1 MRNLIVTGVDGRD
14 GGKDA
19 AALAVALA
27 GPTDAEVLLTG
38 VWQET
43 LLPLPL
49 LLGPQMR
56 PLEEIE
62 QMLLTTRAELAPRG
76 ITRPLSDLSPAR
88 ALRRTA
94 REEHAD
100 LIVLGSTHAP
110 RGHVHAGQCTRQVIH
125 DAPCAVA
132 IAATGVHHEPFA
144 VRRILVGIDGG
155 VESDAALTAARG
167 LAGAL
172 GAQLNV
178 LAVLDEK
185 LPSTFGPGTP
195 RLRSLTREEAVARQ
209 RLTADQLIARA
220 LQHEEVTAGEVRV
233 GAPDTELALAAAAAD
248 LVVVGSRHWGRLSRV
263 VIGSVAERLM
273 RDAPCSLMVVPR
285 PAEEP
290 GDR

>member
-1 MRNLIVTGVDGRD
+1 MRNLIVTGVDGCD

-27 GPTDAEVLLTG
+27 AGTDAEVLLTG

-62 QMLLTTRAELAPRG
+62 RMLLTTRAELAPRG

-110 RGHVHAGQCTRQVIH
+110 RGHVRAGQCARQVIH

-167 LAGAL
+167 LARTL

-178 LAVLDEK
+178 L
-185 LPSTFGPGTP
+185 
-195 RLRSLTREEAVARQ
+195 
-209 RLTADQLIARA
+209 
-220 LQHEEVTAGEVRV
+220 TAGEVRL
-233 GAPDTELALAAAAAD
+233 GDPDTELALAAAAAD
-248 LVVVGSRHWGRLSRV
+248 LVVVGSRHWGRRSRV
-263 VIGSVAERLM
+263 VIGSIAERLM

-285 PAEEP
+285 PAEEAS
-290 GDR
+290 DR